1 VAQVSVKL
9 PNGVGAVNTN
19 VRRVDEHLLPRLP
32 STIWLGQGLGE
43 PNWVKK
49 NGEWVDLNHEHSSGN
64 AQDFIISKKVG
75 VLPTPMERENALK
88 LVRWFQVN
96 ARRIN
101 LRWIIFDIYN
111 EGIARSWNP
120 DRGTWKWLYTGGVSE
135 AHRDHVH
142 AYFGG
147 GDQAL
152 HLIDDSPLGGAVEGE
167 EMLAE
172 EFRRELHAEL
182 NNNEMISLTASRI
195 GMVATEVEKTNELL
209 RQLIAAVGGK
219 N

>member
-1 VAQVSVKL
+1 MSIKL
-9 PNGVGAVNTN
+9 PNGVGAVNAN

-32 STIWLGQGLGE
+32 GSIWLGQGKGE

-49 NGEWVDLNHEHSSGN
+49 DGLWVDANKEHSSGN
-64 AQDFIISKKVG
+64 AQDFIISPRVG
-75 VLPTPMERENALK
+75 VLPSEAQRDAGLR
-88 LVRWFQVN
+88 LVRWFQIN
-96 ARRIN
+96 ARHIN

-111 EGIARSWNP
+111 EGAARSWNP

-147 GDQAL
+147 GEQAL
-152 HLIDDSPLGGAVEGE
+152 HLVDDTPLGGVKEGEE

-172 EFRRELHAEL
+172 EFRRELHNEL
-182 NNNEMISLTASRI
+182 NNNEMISLTASRT
-195 GMVATEVEKTNELL
+195 GMVATELEKTNELL
-209 RQLIAAVGGK
+209 KQLINVVAGK

>member
-1 VAQVSVKL
+1 MTIQL
-9 PNGVGAVNTN
+9 PNGVGAVNGC

-32 STIWLGQGLGE
+32 STIWLGQGKGE
-43 PNWVKK
+43 PNWVRR
-49 NGEWVDLNHEHSSGN
+49 NGKLVDLNHEHSSGN
-64 AQDFIISKKVG
+64 AQDFIISKRVG
-75 VLPTPMERENALK
+75 VLPTPQERDNALK
-88 LVRWFQVN
+88 LVRWFQIN
-96 ARRIN
+96 ARHIN

-152 HLIDDSPLGGAVEGE
+152 HLVDDSPLGGAVEGE

-172 EFRRELHAEL
+172 EFRRELHTEL
-182 NNNEMISLTASRI
+182 NNNEMISLTASRV
-195 GMVATEVEKTNELL
+195 GMVATELEKTNELL
-209 RQLIAAVGGK
+209 RQLIAAVSGK

>member
-1 VAQVSVKL
+1 MSVKL
-9 PNGVGAVNTN
+9 PNGVGAVNAN

-32 STIWLGQGLGE
+32 STIWLGQGKGE
-43 PNWVKK
+43 PNWVRR
-49 NGEWVDLNHEHSSGN
+49 NGKLVDLNHEHSSGN

-96 ARRIN
+96 ARCIN

>member
-1 VAQVSVKL
+1 MSVKL
-9 PNGVGAVNTN
+9 PNGVGDVNAN
-19 VRRVDEHLLPRLP
+19 VRRVDEHLLSRLP
-32 STIWLGQGLGE
+32 STIWLGQGKGE

-49 NGEWVDLNHEHSSGN
+49 DGLWVDVNKEHSSGN
-64 AQDFIISKKVG
+64 AQDFIISPRVG
-75 VLPTPMERENALK
+75 VLPSEAQRDAGLR
-88 LVRWFQVN
+88 LVRWFQIN
-96 ARRIN
+96 ARHIN

-111 EGIARSWNP
+111 EGAARSWNP
-120 DRGTWKWLYTGGVSE
+120 DRGSWKWLYTGGVSE

-147 GDQAL
+147 GEQAL
-152 HLIDDSPLGGAVEGE
+152 HLVDDSPLGGAVEGE

-172 EFRRELHAEL
+172 EFRRELHNEL

-195 GMVATEVEKTNELL
+195 GMVATELERTNELL
-209 RQLIAAVGGK
+209 KQLINVVAGK

>member
-1 VAQVSVKL
+1 MSIKL
-9 PNGVGAVNTN
+9 PNGVGAVNVN

-32 STIWLGQGLGE
+32 GTIWLGQGKGE
-43 PNWVKK
+43 PNWVRR
-49 NGEWVDLNHEHSSGN
+49 NGELVDLNHEHSSGN

-75 VLPTPMERENALK
+75 VLPTSMERDNALK
-88 LVRWFQVN
+88 LVRWFQLN
-96 ARRIN
+96 ARHIN

-172 EFRRELHAEL
+172 EFRRELHTEL
-182 NNNEMISLTASRI
+182 NNNEMISLTASRV
-195 GMVATEVEKTNELL
+195 GMVATELEKTNELL
-209 RQLIAAVGGK
+209 RQLIAAVSGK

>member
-1 VAQVSVKL
+1 MSIKL
-9 PNGVGAVNTN
+9 PNGVGAVNAN
-19 VRRVDEHLLPRLP
+19 VRRVDEHLFPRLP
-32 STIWLGQGLGE
+32 STIWLGQGKGE
-43 PNWVKK
+43 PNWVRR
-49 NGEWVDLNHEHSSGN
+49 NGELVDMNREHSSGN

-75 VLPTPMERENALK
+75 VLPTTMERDNALK

-96 ARRIN
+96 ARCIN

-120 DRGTWKWLYTGGVSE
+120 DRGTWKWLYMGGVSE

-152 HLIDDSPLGGAVEGE
+152 HLVDDSPLGGAVEGE

-172 EFRRELHAEL
+172 EFRRELHTEL

-195 GMVATEVEKTNELL
+195 GMVATELEKTNELL
-209 RQLIAAVGGK
+209 RQLIAVVGGK